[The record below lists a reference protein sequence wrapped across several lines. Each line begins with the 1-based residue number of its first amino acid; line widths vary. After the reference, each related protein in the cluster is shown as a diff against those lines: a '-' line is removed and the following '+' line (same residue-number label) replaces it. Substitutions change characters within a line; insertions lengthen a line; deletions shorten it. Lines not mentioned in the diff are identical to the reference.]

1 MKAKEVSPKIKI
13 ALILFFGFMILYYAG
28 TNMSMRGMLNSV
40 RLPSYAERI
49 LPPKTGYFDCC
60 AGARIGIEEV
70 YRIPL
75 DKVSDISYGEE
86 KGVVVEPYE
95 ESCLLNDLSVRMNDF
110 EHDCSYVYDYGDVM
124 SLPGYRDNDGYCYI
138 HVWGREYLG
147 SGDSFTLYL
156 FSFISIFFILPAV
169 ILYVV
174 LKRLAYKGINKL
186 RNRSVKDMDGTSL

>member
-1 MKAKEVSPKIKI
+1 MKAKEVFPKIKI

-49 LPPKTGYFDCC
+49 LQPKTGYFDCC

-138 HVWGREYLG
+138 HVWGRKYLG

-156 FSFISIFFILPAV
+156 FSVISIFFILPAV

>member
-1 MKAKEVSPKIKI
+1 MKAKEVSPKIRI
-13 ALILFFGFMILYYAG
+13 ALILFFGFMIIYYVG
-28 TNMSMRGMLNSV
+28 MNMSMRGMLNSV

-124 SLPGYRDNDGYCYI
+124 SQPGYRDDDGYCYI
-138 HVWGREYLG
+138 HVWGRKHLG
-147 SGDSFTLYL
+147 SGDGFSLYL
-156 FSFISIFFILPAV
+156 FSAISIFFILPV
-169 ILYVV
+169 VV
-174 LKRLAYKGINKL
+174 LYIVLKKLAHKLINKL
-186 RNRSVKDMDGTSL
+186 RNK

>member
-1 MKAKEVSPKIKI
+1 MKAKEVSPKIRI
-13 ALILFFGFMILYYAG
+13 ALILFFGFMIIYYVG
-28 TNMSMRGMLNSV
+28 MNMSMRGMLNSV

-75 DKVSDISYGEE
+75 DKVSDISYGE
-86 KGVVVEPYE
+86 KKSVVVEPYE
-95 ESCLLNDLSVRMNDF
+95 ESCLLNDLSVQMNDF

-124 SLPGYRDNDGYCYI
+124 SLPGYSEDDGYFYI
-138 HVWGREYLG
+138 HVWGRKYLG

-156 FSFISIFFILPAV
+156 FSVISIFFILPAV